1 MQICIYICVLK
12 IRIMINNITGSPVE
26 GKDFFG
32 REKELEF
39 VWRHIQ
45 KGNSVILA
53 APRRVGKSSLAKK
66 VLSEANKNGWN
77 ILEINLE
84 EVKSE
89 EDFVKKFIEELT
101 NRDWWSRIM
110 TKSGSKITE
119 ILESIKLS
127 IGYEG
132 ATATLEWKS
141 SKSDVYENL
150 KKLVDHE
157 KETLIMV
164 DELTVLLSSFIEN
177 DPIEGKKNVEFFLNW
192 LRSFRQV
199 SGTKIRWI
207 FCSSIGIDNFTSQHN
222 LSYTFNDVDPYPIG
236 AFKREK
242 AKELLLE
249 LAESDKIILSDEVI
263 DYKLDKLGWLLPYF
277 IQILF
282 FKFYHLVQVEDREI
296 AIETVDE
303 AYNLLISEKHLNTW
317 DERLNEYNQLEVY
330 ARELLKRLSNNKSG
344 ESRSVLFSF
353 LNTKIKNQEKTDSIL
368 SKLLYMLQNDGY
380 LIEEEL
386 KYTFRSPLLRDFW
399 FKRFS
404 K

>member
-1 MQICIYICVLK
+1 
-12 IRIMINNITGSPVE
+12 MINNITGSPVE

-119 ILESIKLS
+119 ILESIKPS